1 MMHASVAAGVLAAV
15 LAVSRP
21 AAAQTSEETPPPAT
35 TAPLVDDQTL
45 EAIRKRLAAEP
56 ALRDTMPRFQLEIVG
71 RTWPTFA
78 EYVKG
83 TDFGITRIEPPTSG
97 PRFGGSFGG
106 GIDLLQLAA
115 ALRAKIQERQAQQ
128 IRARIT
134 QELMMLEALNA
145 QRAAEGAED
154 EGAGKD
160 KE

>member
-1 MMHASVAAGVLAAV
+1 MRAGMPLFVLAGM
-15 LAVSRP
+15 LAAAAPALAQTPDP
-21 AAAQTSEETPPPAT
+21 AAAPPPAR
-35 TAPLVDDQTL
+35 LVDDQTL
-45 EAIRKRLAAEP
+45 EAIRKRLSDEP
-56 ALRDTMPRFQLEIVG
+56 VLRDTMPRFHQEIVG

-78 EYVKG
+78 EYVRG

-115 ALRAKIQERQAQQ
+115 ALRARFQEQQARQ

-134 QELMMLEALNA
+134 AELAALEAANA
-145 QRAAEGAED
+145 AARAQ
-154 EGAGKD
+154 